1 VRVERLGA
9 VATSPDGEARFRAE
23 VDAFGSVLSESIV
36 ALLDSGIEGAD
47 AFVVTEPPVLPTLR
61 GLVSERGTLPFGAA
75 VTAFVGLVRGLRML
89 HEVGVVHGFL
99 APDSFHFRSSG
110 RREILVLH
118 ELGIGALP
126 GGEIGAEALLVD
138 LRGDHE
144 AGASALEL
152 NLYTLPTDPSAG
164 AAEVERGERE
174 LVSAVCAAAGVPVA
188 VKLSPFYSSLPAFL
202 ADVEA
207 AGAKGAILFNRF
219 YQADIDVDALE
230 LARELHLST
239 RGELLLRLR
248 WLAIASPRTGLSLAC
263 SGGVHMT
270 EDVVK
275 AVMSGAHVVQVV
287 SALLEHGPTHL
298 ADLLAGFN
306 QWGDDHGY
314 ESVDELRGCMNLAR
328 CPDPAAYERANYIHL
343 LQGWHG

>member
-1 VRVERLGA
+1 MKLDTTYLGLRLAHPLMAGASPLADTLDGVRRLEDAGA
-9 VATSPDGEARFRAE
+9 SAIVLRSLFEEQVRAE
-23 VDAFGSVLSESIV
+23 EMAAHRHLDGSAESWAEASTLFPSTDVFALRVDAYLEHLRRVREAVSV
-36 ALLDSGIEGAD
+36 
-47 AFVVTEPPVLPTLR
+47 PVIASLN
-61 GLVSERGTLPFGAA
+61 GTH
-75 VTAFVGLVRGLRML
+75 VGPWVDYAR
-89 HEVGVVHGFL
+89 L
-99 APDSFHFRSSG
+99 AR
-110 RREILVLH
+110 
-118 ELGIGALP
+118 
-126 GGEIGAEALLVD
+126 
-138 LRGDHE
+138 E

-164 AAEVERGERE
+164 AGEVERGERE

-202 ADVEA
+202 ADIEA
-207 AGAKGAILFNRF
+207 AGARGAILFNRF
-219 YQADIDVDALE
+219 YQADIDVEGLE

-239 RGELLLRLR
+239 RGELLMRLR

-287 SALLEHGPTHL
+287 SALLEHGPRHL
-298 ADLLAGFN
+298 ADLLEGFR
-306 QWGDDHGY
+306 QWGEDHGY
-314 ESVDELRGCMNLAR
+314 ESVDDLRGCMNLAR

>member
-1 VRVERLGA
+1 MKLDTTYLGLRLAHPLMAGASPLADTLDGVRRLEDAGA
-9 VATSPDGEARFRAE
+9 SAIVLRSLFEEQVRAE
-23 VDAFGSVLSESIV
+23 EMAAHRHLDGNAESWAEATTLFPSTDVFALRVDAYLEHLRRVREAVSV
-36 ALLDSGIEGAD
+36 
-47 AFVVTEPPVLPTLR
+47 PVIASLN
-61 GLVSERGTLPFGAA
+61 GTHAGPWVDYG
-75 VTAFVGLVRGLRML
+75 R
-89 HEVGVVHGFL
+89 L
-99 APDSFHFRSSG
+99 AR
-110 RREILVLH
+110 
-118 ELGIGALP
+118 
-126 GGEIGAEALLVD
+126 
-138 LRGDHE
+138 E

-248 WLAIASPRTGLSLAC
+248 WLAIASPRTGLSLGC

-287 SALLEHGPTHL
+287 SALLEHGPKHL

-306 QWGDDHGY
+306 QWGDEHGY

>member
-1 VRVERLGA
+1 MKLDTTYLGLRLAHPLMAGASPLADTLDGVRRLEDAGA
-9 VATSPDGEARFRAE
+9 SAIVLRSLFEEQVRAE
-23 VDAFGSVLSESIV
+23 EMAAHRHLDGNAESWAEATTLFPSTDVFALRVDAYLEHLRRVREAVSV
-36 ALLDSGIEGAD
+36 
-47 AFVVTEPPVLPTLR
+47 PVIASLN
-61 GLVSERGTLPFGAA
+61 GTHAGPWVDYA
-75 VTAFVGLVRGLRML
+75 R
-89 HEVGVVHGFL
+89 L
-99 APDSFHFRSSG
+99 A
-110 RREILVLH
+110 
-118 ELGIGALP
+118 
-126 GGEIGAEALLVD
+126 
-138 LRGDHE
+138 HE